1 MLKLPSRQIRFDTKP
16 SKGALLQW
24 STVHTVCEESR
35 CPNRSEC
42 FSRGT
47 ATFLIGGEL
56 CTRNCGFCSVK
67 TGKGRSL
74 REIAGKEASDIVEH
88 VQKHGLE
95 YVVLTSVTR
104 DDDEQGLADHFA
116 SLIRTL
122 RSQKVR
128 VETLIP
134 DFHAR
139 PEFLEVIARARP
151 SVISHNLETVE
162 RLTTQVRSVASYE
175 TSLHVF
181 KTLREIDSSLLLKSG
196 LMVGLGET
204 MPEIREALEHLFQ
217 TGVRLVTVGQYLQPD
232 SEKLSVQKVYSAD
245 EFSEIEKMIRQ
256 TGYKGWKTGPFV
268 RSSYFA
274 ETVYEQGGRCEH

>member
-16 SKGALLQW
+16 TKGALLQW
-24 STVHTVCEESR
+24 DTVHTVCEESR

-42 FSRGT
+42 YSRGT
-47 ATFLIGGEL
+47 ATFLIGGEF

-67 TGKGRSL
+67 TGRGRPL
-74 REIAGKEASDIVEH
+74 TEIAEKEAADIMAH

-104 DDDEQGLADHFA
+104 DDDEQGLAEHFA

-122 RSQKVR
+122 RTRNIKVE
-128 VETLIP
+128 VLIP

-139 PEFLEVIARARP
+139 PELLEIITRARP
-151 SVISHNLETVE
+151 NVISHNLETVE
-162 RLTTQVRSVASYE
+162 RLTPQVRSVASYN
-175 TSLHVF
+175 TSLNVF
-181 KTLREIDSSLLLKSG
+181 RTLKNIDSSLSFKSG
-196 LMVGLGET
+196 LMLGLGET
-204 MPEIREALEHLFQ
+204 FSEIREALEQLFQ
-217 TGVRLVTVGQYLQPD
+217 NGVRLVTVGQYLQPD
-232 SEKLSVQKVYSAD
+232 REKLLVQKIYSAD
-245 EFSEIEKMIRQ
+245 EFSEIEIIIRQ

-274 ETVYEQGGRCEH
+274 ETVYKQGESL

>member
-16 SKGALLQW
+16 TKGALLQW
-24 STVHTVCEESR
+24 DTVHTVCEESR

-42 FSRGT
+42 YSRGT
-47 ATFLIGGEL
+47 ATFLIGGEF

-67 TGKGRSL
+67 TGRGRPL
-74 REIAGKEASDIVEH
+74 TEIAEKEAADIMAH

-104 DDDEQGLADHFA
+104 DDDEQGLAEHFA

-122 RSQKVR
+122 RTRNIKVE
-128 VETLIP
+128 VLIP

-139 PEFLEVIARARP
+139 PELLEIITRARP
-151 SVISHNLETVE
+151 NVISHNLETVE
-162 RLTTQVRSVASYE
+162 RLTPQVRSVASYN
-175 TSLHVF
+175 TSLNVF
-181 KTLREIDSSLLLKSG
+181 RALKNIDSSLSLKSG
-196 LMVGLGET
+196 LMLGLGET
-204 MPEIREALEHLFQ
+204 FSEIREALEQLFQ
-217 TGVRLVTVGQYLQPD
+217 NGVRLVTVGQYLQPD
-232 SEKLSVQKVYSAD
+232 REKLLVQKIYSAD
-245 EFSEIEKMIRQ
+245 EFSEIEIIIRQ

-274 ETVYEQGGRCEH
+274 ETVYKQGESL

>member
-16 SKGALLQW
+16 TKGALLQW
-24 STVHTVCEESR
+24 DTVHTVCEESR

-42 FSRGT
+42 YSRGT
-47 ATFLIGGEL
+47 ATFLIGGEF

-67 TGKGRSL
+67 TGRGRPL
-74 REIAGKEASDIVEH
+74 TEIAEKEAADIMAH

-104 DDDEQGLADHFA
+104 DDDEQGLAEHFA

-122 RSQKVR
+122 RTRNIKVE
-128 VETLIP
+128 VLIP

-139 PEFLEVIARARP
+139 PELLEIITRARP
-151 SVISHNLETVE
+151 NVISHNLETVE
-162 RLTTQVRSVASYE
+162 RLTPQVRSVASYN
-175 TSLHVF
+175 TSLNVF
-181 KTLREIDSSLLLKSG
+181 RTLKNIDSSLSLKSG
-196 LMVGLGET
+196 LMLGLGET
-204 MPEIREALEHLFQ
+204 FSEIREALEQLFQ
-217 TGVRLVTVGQYLQPD
+217 NGVRLVTVGQYLQPD
-232 SEKLSVQKVYSAD
+232 REKLLVQKIYSAD
-245 EFSEIEKMIRQ
+245 EFSEIEIIIRQ

-274 ETVYEQGGRCEH
+274 ETVYKQGESL

>member
-16 SKGALLQW
+16 TKGALLQW
-24 STVHTVCEESR
+24 DTVHTVCEESR

-42 FSRGT
+42 YSRGT
-47 ATFLIGGEL
+47 ATFLIGGEF

-67 TGKGRSL
+67 TGRGRPL
-74 REIAGKEASDIVEH
+74 TEIAEKEAADIMAH

-104 DDDEQGLADHFA
+104 DDDEQGLAEHFA

-122 RSQKVR
+122 RTRNIKVE
-128 VETLIP
+128 VLIP

-139 PEFLEVIARARP
+139 PELLEIITRARP
-151 SVISHNLETVE
+151 NVISHNLETVE
-162 RLTTQVRSVASYE
+162 RLTPQVRSVASYN
-175 TSLHVF
+175 TSLNVF
-181 KTLREIDSSLLLKSG
+181 RALKNIDSSLSFKSG
-196 LMVGLGET
+196 LMLGLGET
-204 MPEIREALEHLFQ
+204 FSEIREALEQLFQ
-217 TGVRLVTVGQYLQPD
+217 NGVRLVTVGQYLQPD
-232 SEKLSVQKVYSAD
+232 REKLLVQKIYSAD
-245 EFSEIEKMIRQ
+245 EFSEIEIIIRQ

-274 ETVYEQGGRCEH
+274 ETVYKQGESL